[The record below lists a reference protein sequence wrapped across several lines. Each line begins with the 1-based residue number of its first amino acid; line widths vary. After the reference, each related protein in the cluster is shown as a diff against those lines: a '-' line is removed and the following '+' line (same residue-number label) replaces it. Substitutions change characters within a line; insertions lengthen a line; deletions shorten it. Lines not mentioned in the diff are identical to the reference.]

1 MATRKR
7 EATIFSYK
15 VILDNEGKLITE
27 ITTLPVEDE
36 KVMKDAFSRS
46 REERMF
52 YTSLVKE
59 AKRKLL
65 PALYRLDK
73 ADLLPDNARI
83 ASVARHQIST
93 NIYLNQVQE
102 NLQQV
107 IPKKEWDNK
116 VWTRFKRRIYDQF
129 K

>member
-65 PALYRLDK
+65 PIHELFF
-73 ADLLPDNARI
+73 
-83 ASVARHQIST
+83 T
-93 NIYLNQVQE
+93 
-102 NLQQV
+102 
-107 IPKKEWDNK
+107 IPKNLCSLNSIY
-116 VWTRFKRRIYDQF
+116 RSYDQNPQVCEP
-129 K
+129 

>member
-1 MATRKR
+1 MRDNIDLV
-7 EATIFSYK
+7 IFGSQGD
-15 VILDNEGKLITE
+15 L
-27 ITTLPVEDE
+27 
-36 KVMKDAFSRS
+36 
-46 REERMF
+46 
-52 YTSLVKE
+52 

-93 NIYLNQVQE
+93 NIYLSQVQE

-116 VWTRFKRRIYDQF
+116 VWTRFKRRIYYIKVDFSQKKQF
-129 K
+129 NHVSDWMEENRKVIFYPVSYTHLTLPTNA

>member
-65 PALYRLDK
+65 PIHEWLEKYC
-73 ADLLPDNARI
+73 
-83 ASVARHQIST
+83 Q
-93 NIYLNQVQE
+93 NILS
-102 NLQQV
+102 LCFT
-107 IPKKEWDNK
+107 IPKNLCSLNS
-116 VWTRFKRRIYDQF
+116 IYRSYN
-129 K
+129 

>member
-46 REERMF
+46 RTNVLYIFSQRSKKKITS
-52 YTSLVKE
+52 YT
-59 AKRKLL
+59 
-65 PALYRLDK
+65 
-73 ADLLPDNARI
+73 
-83 ASVARHQIST
+83 
-93 NIYLNQVQE
+93 
-102 NLQQV
+102 
-107 IPKKEWDNK
+107 
-116 VWTRFKRRIYDQF
+116 
-129 K
+129 